1 MSPIIISALH
11 LIPMPTLTVQDNC
24 RVRGPRTTGSCI
36 RTTTSAS
43 PRWPLHGSSTGLDG
57 LLSVDQKAHSAEASR
72 ERESVRCV
80 LPLPCPTD
88 YTI

>member
-1 MSPIIISALH
+1 MSPIIISVLH

-57 LLSVDQKAHSAEASR
+57 LLSVYQRAHSAGGSR
-72 ERESVRCV
+72 DRESGRSVP
-80 LPLPCPTD
+80 PLPCPTD
-88 YTI
+88 CMI